1 MMEDNSSSRTNSA
14 VNQQPRGD
22 EGTHGKA
29 TVGGGGGGEGGS
41 RIQSG
46 EEDPS
51 AAIDEAIDR
60 HDRDSPMSHAVD
72 PLAWDHGGGDGD
84 DDTDLVL
91 LDRSTDLPPP
101 LSSSGSRFHQHG
113 SSQRRRRPRNIVTA
127 AAATSTITGEYLPPS
142 SRSPSRDQPS
152 LAQAAVNSTFGLL
165 RQVGGLTLSTTS
177 ALVAPPLFVTKRL
190 LLPQLR
196 NLLVDLWDTNS
207 PQRVKDWFRILH
219 SSLYHVVQTLRH
231 TSAGHALR
239 RQWGRVGQ
247 DVVDLAA
254 TDLTRQWLIDSMGM
268 LVKLAE
274 ALATDEATA
283 LFDQWAITIVR
294 ALEILANPRVQLLV
308 HDGRH
313 AIAALATLLADP
325 VATSALAE
333 VTAYLCYALE
343 QEEPSSLH
351 GLEQQKRRHVYQ
363 TSLNQRDTIDQHP
376 TMTVEEAILSSLD
389 PAVVPIMKNERIDGY
404 GDFLRRRVGIES
416 PLSSPEESSS
426 QQLPLWDTASSIR
439 HQVEHKQDNK
449 ATAAASDMDDW
460 YETAKRNVDVQYL
473 REMIEERAMA
483 RQSSKNPAP
492 PMEDMVVTVNT
503 NNNCTTSATK
513 SAPRHRVDV
522 ETVVSDED
530 DDNVDMEQHHP
541 TAMTDGDGPSP
552 PAGAKS
558 PVDGTD
564 QKLRLAGEAPMDQF
578 ERIVNDILTERRR
591 QNTLSSLAH
600 HNTAVPADGA
610 AVATSSSPP
619 PPAAVLRR
627 TMAKTAKPRQP
638 KSGGQLLVLV
648 GVMAILGI
656 ATLWFG
662 CGCLGVYL
670 YWQHYHHHQHHHQ
683 PQQRPP
689 NAMAVPESSSSSS
702 SSSSAVNAGHHD
714 IVIRVV
720 REVVHVDTNGKVLGR
735 GLLPK
740 SPQNAGGPTP
750 EEYEKVAACVAE
762 AYKA

>member
-1 MMEDNSSSRTNSA
+1 MEDNNNSSSSRTSTA
-14 VNQQPRGD
+14 VHQQPRGD
-22 EGTHGKA
+22 DGTHGKTA
-29 TVGGGGGGEGGS
+29 VGGGGGGGS

-51 AAIDEAIDR
+51 AAIEETIDR
-60 HDRDSPMSHAVD
+60 HDRASPMNHAVD
-72 PLAWDHGGGDGD
+72 PLAWDHGGDDGD
-84 DDTDLVL
+84 DGDTDPIL

-101 LSSSGSRFHQHG
+101 LSSSGSRFHPHG
-113 SSQRRRRPRNIVTA
+113 SRHQRRRPRNITT
-127 AAATSTITGEYLPPS
+127 AAATSTTTGEYLPPS
-142 SRSPSRDQPS
+142 ISSPGHDQPS
-152 LAQAAVNSTFGLL
+152 LAQLAVNSTFGLL

-177 ALVAPPLFVTKRL
+177 ALVAPPLYVTKRL

-196 NLLVDLWDTNS
+196 NLLVDLWDSNS

-219 SSLYHVVQTLRH
+219 SSLYHVVTTLRD

-239 RQWGRVGQ
+239 RHWGRVGQ

-254 TDLTRQWLIDSMGM
+254 TDLTRQWLIDSMGT

-283 LFDQWAITIVR
+283 LFDQVAITMVR

-313 AIAALATLLADP
+313 AVAALATLLADP

-351 GLEQQKRRHVYQ
+351 GMEQQKRRHVYQ
-363 TSLNQRDTIDQHP
+363 TALNQRDTIDQHP

-389 PAVVPIMKNERIDGY
+389 PAVPIIHDG
-404 GDFLRRRVGIES
+404 DDVLRRRVGIES
-416 PLSSPEESSS
+416 PLSSQKESSS
-426 QQLPLWDTASSIR
+426 QQFPLWDTASSIR
-439 HQVEHKQDNK
+439 HHVEHKQQDNK
-449 ATAAASDMDDW
+449 ATATAAVAAVASDMDW
-460 YETAKRNVDVQYL
+460 CEKAQRNVDVQYL

-483 RQSSKNPAP
+483 RQSSKTTAP
-492 PMEDMVVTVNT
+492 QMEDMIVTVN
-503 NNNCTTSATK
+503 NNSNINPASTTGATK
-513 SAPRHRVDV
+513 SAPYRIDV

-530 DDNVDMEQHHP
+530 DEVAMEQHHQK
-541 TAMTDGDGPSP
+541 AMDGDGPP
-552 PAGAKS
+552 PAAAKS
-558 PVDGTD
+558 PGDGTD
-564 QKLRLAGEAPMDQF
+564 QLRLAGEAPMDQF
-578 ERIVNDILTERRR
+578 ERIVNEILAERRR
-591 QNTLSSLAH
+591 QNTLSLSAH
-600 HNTAVPADGA
+600 HTAAG
-610 AVATSSSPP
+610 ATSSTPP
-619 PPAAVLRR
+619 PPAAVVRR
-627 TMAKTAKPRQP
+627 TMAKTAKQRQP
-638 KSGGQLLVLV
+638 KSGGQLLVLL

-662 CGCLGVYL
+662 FGCLGVYL
-670 YWQHYHHHQHHHQ
+670 YWQHHHHHHQHHQ
-683 PQQRPP
+683 QQRPP
-689 NAMAVPESSSSSS
+689 NAMAVPEST
-702 SSSSAVNAGHHD
+702 SSSAVNAGHHD

-740 SPQNAGGPTP
+740 SPHSAGVPTP

-762 AYKA
+762 AYKV

>member
-1 MMEDNSSSRTNSA
+1 MEDNNSSSSTA
-14 VNQQPRGD
+14 VNPQPRGD

-29 TVGGGGGGEGGS
+29 AVGGEGAS

-46 EEDPS
+46 EADPS
-51 AAIDEAIDR
+51 AAIEETIDR
-60 HDRDSPMSHAVD
+60 HDRASPMNHAVD
-72 PLAWDHGGGDGD
+72 PLAWDHGGDDGD
-84 DDTDLVL
+84 DDDTDPML

-101 LSSSGSRFHQHG
+101 LSSSGSRFHPHG
-113 SSQRRRRPRNIVTA
+113 TSHQRRRPRNIVTT
-127 AAATSTITGEYLPPS
+127 AAATSTTTGEYLPPS
-142 SRSPSRDQPS
+142 SISPGRDQPS

-196 NLLVDLWDTNS
+196 NLIVDLWDSNS

-219 SSLYHVVQTLRH
+219 SSLYHVVTTLRD
-231 TSAGHALR
+231 TSAGHVLR
-239 RQWGRVGQ
+239 RHWGRVGQ

-254 TDLTRQWLIDSMGM
+254 TDLTRQWLIDSMGT

-283 LFDQWAITIVR
+283 LFDQVAITMVR

-308 HDGRH
+308 HDSRH
-313 AIAALATLLADP
+313 ALAALATLLADP

-351 GLEQQKRRHVYQ
+351 GMEQQKRRHVYQ
-363 TSLNQRDTIDQHP
+363 TALNQRDTIDQHP
-376 TMTVEEAILSSLD
+376 TMTVEEAILSSLE
-389 PAVVPIMKNERIDGY
+389 PAVPIIHDGD
-404 GDFLRRRVGIES
+404 DFLRRRVGIES
-416 PLSSPEESSS
+416 PLSSQKESSS
-426 QQLPLWDTASSIR
+426 QQFPLWDTASSIR
-439 HQVEHKQDNK
+439 HHVEHTKQDNK
-449 ATAAASDMDDW
+449 ATATAAVAAVASDMDDW
-460 YETAKRNVDVQYL
+460 CEKVQRNVDVQYL

-483 RQSSKNPAP
+483 RQSSKNPVP
-492 PMEDMVVTVNT
+492 QMEDMIVTVN
-503 NNNCTTSATK
+503 NKSNINPASTTGATK
-513 SAPRHRVDV
+513 SAPRHRIDV

-530 DDNVDMEQHHP
+530 DEVAMEQH
-541 TAMTDGDGPSP
+541 GDGPP
-552 PAGAKS
+552 PAAAKS
-558 PVDGTD
+558 PGDGTD
-564 QKLRLAGEAPMDQF
+564 QLRFAGEAPMDQF
-578 ERIVNDILTERRR
+578 ERIVNEILLERRR
-591 QNTLSSLAH
+591 QNTLSLSAH
-600 HNTAVPADGA
+600 HTAAG
-610 AVATSSSPP
+610 ATSSTPP
-619 PPAAVLRR
+619 PPAAVVRR
-627 TMAKTAKPRQP
+627 TMAKTAKQRQP
-638 KSGGQLLVLV
+638 KSGGQLLVLL

-662 CGCLGVYL
+662 FGCLGVYL
-670 YWQHYHHHQHHHQ
+670 YWQHHHHQHHQ
-683 PQQRPP
+683 QQRPP
-689 NAMAVPESSSSSS
+689 NAMAVPESSSPSG
-702 SSSSAVNAGHHD
+702 VNAGHHD

-740 SPQNAGGPTP
+740 SPHSAGAPTP

-762 AYKA
+762 AYKV